1 MYTVYHRPTIETYNG
16 GLTETQSFNIEAKI
30 KGIWRKKTIKIT
42 ITAGNLCCDTTTASS
57 KLVPINYGYPI
68 DSRRG
73 ENLEDM
79 NLVR

>member
-1 MYTVYHRPTIETYNG
+1 METYDG
-16 GLTETQSFNIEAKI
+16 GKSETQSFNIEAKV
-30 KGIWRKKTIKIT
+30 GGVWRKKTIKLT
-42 ITAGNLCCDTTTASS
+42 ITTGNLCCDTSTASS
-57 KLVPINYGYPI
+57 KLEAINYGYPL